1 MLRTYLEAV
10 DLYEVVSFRIANAP
24 AADDQYMKN
33 FPFAEARVKR
43 EVRDNPAFAM
53 FLNDRNTA
61 ELTNRRDMV
70 RKYKSASLTCSL
82 SSCHDQCRDCHEYC
96 SFWKRF

>member
-10 DLYEVVSFRIANAP
+10 DLYEVVSWLLKSEPSRLIE
-24 AADDQYMKN
+24 QYMKN

-43 EVRDNPAFAM
+43 EVRDNPAFAI
-53 FLNDRNTA
+53 FLNDRNTL

-70 RKYKSASLTCSL
+70 RT
-82 SSCHDQCRDCHEYC
+82 HT
-96 SFWKRF
+96 